1 MYIHNAWGK
10 MQQCGCDRWAVYYTV
25 SDKNTR
31 KESKKKTTFARR
43 LLGKAGRICAAAA
56 TATTAATAR
65 QKNKFWL
72 ALCRRERSISN
83 KHLPQ
88 P

>member
-1 MYIHNAWGK
+1 MRPLGSILHCQRYQGK
-10 MQQCGCDRWAVYYTV
+10 E
-25 SDKNTR
+25 K
-31 KESKKKTTFARR
+31 SKKKTTFARR
-43 LLGKAGRICAAAA
+43 LLEKAGRICAAAT
-56 TATTAATAR
+56 TATTAAAAR

-72 ALCRRERSISN
+72 TLCRLRERSISN